1 MNCVLQK
8 NLNDDEIVQMVKL
21 AKHRPI
27 SVRFIEFMPFSGNEW
42 KNGSRFVS
50 MREILR
56 KIAEEFGDSIEFVK
70 ENEYKIYT
78 FGLIILRPD
87 T

>member
-1 MNCVLQK
+1 
-8 NLNDDEIVQMVKL
+8 MVKL
-21 AKHRPI
+21 AKNRPI

-56 KIAEEFGDSIEFVK
+56 KIGEEFGENIEFVQERK
-70 ENEYKIYT
+70 LTREEFFSLNLQVVGK
-78 FGLIILRPD
+78 D
-87 T
+87 